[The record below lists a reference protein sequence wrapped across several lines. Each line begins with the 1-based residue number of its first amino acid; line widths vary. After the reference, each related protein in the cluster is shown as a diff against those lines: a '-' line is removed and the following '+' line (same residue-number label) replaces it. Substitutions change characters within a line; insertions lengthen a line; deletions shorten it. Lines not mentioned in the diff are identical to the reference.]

1 MHHGRPTIYSTT
13 NNFLKMFG
21 ITNLEELPELPKYK
35 LDSNRQIVIEEL
47 IEAEAPMPSEE
58 EENKE

>member
-1 MHHGRPTIYSTT
+1 MNHGRPTIYSTT

-35 LDSNRQIVIEEL
+35 LDENEQIVIDDIIEED
-47 IEAEAPMPSEE
+47 
-58 EENKE
+58 N

>member
-13 NNFLKMFG
+13 NNILKMFG

-35 LDSNRQIVIEEL
+35 LDENEQIVIDDIIEED
-47 IEAEAPMPSEE
+47 
-58 EENKE
+58 N